1 MNKKIIS
8 FIGGR
13 QMKKQKN
20 KREEDIF
27 QMIILRK
34 GDLIKLDTKTIKQN
48 YPELEELLNYL

>member
-1 MNKKIIS
+1 MNKKIIR

-27 QMIILRK
+27 QMIILRN